1 MSPAII
7 QEIRLFLISAAFGI
21 LLGIAYDVFRIFR
34 RLWIHG
40 VWWVA
45 AEDLL
50 YFFCAS
56 LLVFSMIFA
65 ENDGTVRFFS
75 LGSLIVGVIL
85 YYISVSPYLVRFFVW
100 LIGFPFRFFAR
111 IVKKIKK
118 ILAKHGKVS

>member
-7 QEIRLFLISAAFGI
+7 QEVRLFLISAAFGI
-21 LLGIAYDVFRIFR
+21 LLGIAYDALRIFR
-34 RLWIHG
+34 RLRIHG

-45 AEDLL
+45 VEDLL

-75 LGSLIVGVIL
+75 LGSLVAGAVL

-100 LIGFPFRFFAR
+100 LIGFPFRIFAR
-111 IVKKIKK
+111 IVKKFEIM
-118 ILAKHGKVS
+118 LAKHRKVS

>member
-21 LLGIAYDVFRIFR
+21 LLGIAYDVLRFFRT
-34 RLWIHG
+34 LWIPG
-40 VWWVA
+40 GWWVA
-45 AEDLL
+45 PEDLV
-50 YFFCAS
+50 YFFFAS
-56 LLVFSMIFA
+56 LLVFSMIFSA
-65 ENDGTVRFFS
+65 NDGTVRFFS

>member
-7 QEIRLFLISAAFGI
+7 QEVRLFLISAAFGI
-21 LLGIAYDVFRIFR
+21 LLGIAYDALRIFR

-45 AEDLL
+45 VEDLL

-75 LGSLIVGVIL
+75 LGSLAAGVIL

-100 LIGFPFRFFAR
+100 LIGFPFRIFAR
-111 IVKKIKK
+111 IVKKFK
-118 ILAKHGKVS
+118 IMLAKHRKVS

>member
-1 MSPAII
+1 
-7 QEIRLFLISAAFGI
+7 
-21 LLGIAYDVFRIFR
+21 
-34 RLWIHG
+34 
-40 VWWVA
+40 
-45 AEDLL
+45 
-50 YFFCAS
+50 
-56 LLVFSMIFA
+56 MIFA

-118 ILAKHGKVS
+118 ILAKHRKVSETEIVAV